1 MFEHIDDL
9 ITDWAK
15 SHRVHWTRLSQD
27 QEVRSI
33 DLPLASG
40 RIAQIWLEPAAGDA
54 WKIRAW
60 DRKHQNLSLT
70 VARAE
75 LMQGLSDT
83 LATVRSWAQA

>member
-15 SHRVHWTRLSQD
+15 SHRVHWSRLYQD

-33 DLPLASG
+33 DLPLAGG
-40 RIAQIWLEPAAGDA
+40 RIAQIWLEPDVDST

-60 DRKHQNLSLT
+60 DRKHQNFSLT
-70 VARAE
+70 VAKAE
-75 LMQGLSDT
+75 LAQGLSDA
-83 LATVRSWAQA
+83 LAAVKSWAQA